1 MQQTA
6 GAVEVEEE
14 KEEVKMEMKRKRR
27 KEKRRDL
34 GITEEEAGVE
44 EEDSS
49 EGTALDMSEGVALED
64 LETKRVLQLP
74 PEKRKAVKWR
84 VKMVE
89 EEEDA
94 VVAVEDSEGA
104 VGSVAVEASAE
115 LDSVEDT
122 GEEGADSEEI
132 EVDSAAAAEQEEK
145 GEAGEDSEEV
155 GEDSVEATTEE
166 RAVLNSAITSPSAS
180 TKFSNLPK
188 SSSFLRLHRLKFF
201 FFIFNNSSLEN
212 SALWQ
217 DQSYKITRVLKS

>member
-1 MQQTA
+1 M
-6 GAVEVEEE
+6 G
-14 KEEVKMEMKRKRR
+14 
-27 KEKRRDL
+27 
-34 GITEEEAGVE
+34 
-44 EEDSS
+44 DSS

-89 EEEDA
+89 EEED
-94 VVAVEDSEGA
+94 A

-217 DQSYKITRVLKS
+217 D

>member
-1 MQQTA
+1 M
-6 GAVEVEEE
+6 G
-14 KEEVKMEMKRKRR
+14 
-27 KEKRRDL
+27 
-34 GITEEEAGVE
+34 
-44 EEDSS
+44 DSS

-94 VVAVEDSEGA
+94 VVAVE
-104 VGSVAVEASAE
+104 VSAE

-166 RAVLNSAITSPSAS
+166 RAVLNS
-180 TKFSNLPK
+180 
-188 SSSFLRLHRLKFF
+188 
-201 FFIFNNSSLEN
+201 
-212 SALWQ
+212 
-217 DQSYKITRVLKS
+217 